1 MYKAAVI
8 GCGRIGAEFPE
19 NHCQAYGKMLYAV
32 VDTDLRKVEKALGRY
47 GASFG
52 SNYISEL
59 EGEVDI
65 VSICTPPE
73 THLKVVKQVVRFVK
87 GIYLEKPIATTLKD
101 ADAIIRLCK
110 ANSVI
115 LQVNHQR
122 RFGIPTLYY
131 SRGILNTMTHGF
143 DMLRMLFGEVKRTEG
158 DMVYFDKA
166 WSLPNELAIRIQEVK
181 TDEHVFEFKVD
192 TTDAI
197 KKGVKHLIDC
207 IEQGRESI
215 SSGKQAREDL
225 RLCLEVT

>member
-1 MYKAAVI
+1 
-8 GCGRIGAEFPE
+8 
-19 NHCQAYGKMLYAV
+19 
-32 VDTDLRKVEKALGRY
+32 
-47 GASFG
+47 
-52 SNYISEL
+52 
-59 EGEVDI
+59 
-65 VSICTPPE
+65 
-73 THLKVVKQVVRFVK
+73 
-87 GIYLEKPIATTLKD
+87 
-101 ADAIIRLCK
+101 
-110 ANSVI
+110 
-115 LQVNHQR
+115 
-122 RFGIPTLYY
+122 
-131 SRGILNTMTHGF
+131 MTHGF